1 MKWYER
7 HGLREA
13 AVLITATILIFC
25 ASAAGQ
31 EKTTPKKDRKAAPK
45 ANAAKPGTDMSIR
58 QTRPGSFELHVQD
71 LDLSKVLKLLSTQGK
86 KNIIASKEVS
96 GKVTADLYGVT
107 FEEALDAVLSA
118 TGFTYLK
125 KEGFIYVMTQQQKDT
140 LEKASRKMEQATFY
154 LSYVTAKD
162 AKALIEP
169 VLSTDGKITVTPDAA
184 MGIATSDTDAGGNAL
199 ATHDVLIVYDY
210 KENIAAARKLIEELD
225 RKPDQVLV
233 EATILTASLTE
244 DSDLGINFNVLGG
257 LDFQD
262 VSAVTTG
269 LTGMAIPNLNANQA
283 TAIGVQTSFPQVQNG
298 LNIGFLGNN
307 VAIFLSALEKVTDLT
322 ILANPKLLV
331 LNKQRGEVLIGERQG
346 YKTTTT
352 TETAATESIEF
363 LETGTRLVVR
373 PYICR
378 DGLIRM
384 EIHPEESSGSISPDG
399 LPSEETTEVTSNV
412 LIKDG
417 HTFVIGGLFRE
428 QTQSA
433 RSQIPLLGDL
443 PYAGVLF
450 RQTADDTRRKEII
463 ILVTPHIIQQEIDE
477 AVSEQL
483 NDDIERFRIGARKG
497 LRWWGRSRMGQTY
510 MRCAKQAL
518 REGDREKAEW
528 LLDMALSLQP
538 GMEEAIR
545 LKEHLTQK
553 AYWADQ
559 SQHSSIKYVIERMVS
574 EELGTPV
581 ERVIPSRKP
590 RDGSKVDEPVRNG
603 LGIRKRTEDPLIG
616 EPGGE

>member
-7 HGLREA
+7 HGLRKA
-13 AVLITATILIFC
+13 AVLMTATILVFC

-31 EKTTPKKDRKAAPK
+31 EKPVPKKDRKAVPK
-45 ANAAKPGTDMSIR
+45 AKADKDTAVR
-58 QTRPGSFELHVQD
+58 QTRPGSLELHAQD
-71 LDLSKVLKLLSTQGK
+71 LELTKVLKLLSTQGK

-118 TGFTYLK
+118 TGFTYVK
-125 KEGFIYVMTQQQKDT
+125 KDGFIYVMTMQQKEA
-140 LEKASRKMEQATFY
+140 LIKASRKTEQATFY

-169 VLSTDGKITVTPDAA
+169 VLSTDGKMTITPDAEV
-184 MGIATSDTDAGGNAL
+184 GIATSDSDAGGNAL
-199 ATHDVLIVYDY
+199 ATRDVLIVYDY

-225 RKPDQVLV
+225 RKPDQVMV

-244 DSDLGINFNVLGG
+244 DSDLGINFNVLAGI
-257 LDFQD
+257 DFDD
-262 VSAVTTG
+262 VAAVTTG
-269 LTGMAIPNLNANQA
+269 LTGMAAPNLTAGQA
-283 TAIGVQTSFPQVQNG
+283 PVIGAQTSFPQVQNG

-307 VAIFLSALEKVTDLT
+307 VAVFLSALEKVTDLT

-384 EIHPEESSGSISPDG
+384 EIHPEESSGSVSSDG

-412 LIKDG
+412 MIKDG

-428 QTQSA
+428 QTQSG
-433 RSQIPLLGDL
+433 RSQIPLLGDI

-463 ILVTPHIIQQEIDE
+463 ILVTPHIIQQEVDE

-483 NDDIERFRIGARKG
+483 KDEVERFRIGARKG
-497 LRWWGRSRMGQTY
+497 LRWWGRSRMSQTH

-518 REGDREKAEW
+518 REGDRDKAEW
-528 LLDMALSLQP
+528 QVDMALSIHP
-538 GMEEAIR
+538 RMEEAIR
-545 LKEHLTQK
+545 LKERLTQK

-559 SQHSSIKYVIERMVS
+559 SQTSSIKYVIERMVS
-574 EELGTPV
+574 EELGKPV
-581 ERVIPSRKP
+581 ERVIPPRKP
-590 RDGSKVDEPVRNG
+590 RDGDKVEEPVRSG

>member
-1 MKWYER
+1 MKWHER

-13 AVLITATILIFC
+13 AVLITATILTFC

-31 EKTTPKKDRKAAPK
+31 EKAAPKKDKKAAPK
-45 ANAAKPGTDMSIR
+45 AKAGTDVSIR

-125 KEGFIYVMTQQQKDT
+125 KEGFIYVMTQQQKEA
-140 LEKASRKMEQATFY
+140 LEKAARKMEQATFY

-162 AKALIEP
+162 AKALIDP
-169 VLSTDGKITVTPDAA
+169 VLSTDGKITTTPDASV
-184 MGIATSDTDAGGNAL
+184 GIATSATDAGGNSL

-210 KENIAAARKLIEELD
+210 KENIAAARKLISELD
-225 RKPDQVLV
+225 RKPDQVLI

-244 DSDLGINFNVLGG
+244 ESDLGINFNVLAGI
-257 LDFQD
+257 DFED
-262 VSAVTTG
+262 VAATTTG
-269 LTGMAIPNLNANQA
+269 LTGMTAPNLTAGQA
-283 TAIGVQTSFPQVQNG
+283 TAIGAKTSFPQVSNG

-307 VAIFLSALEKVTDLT
+307 VAVFLSALEKVTDTT

-373 PYICR
+373 PYICK

-384 EIHPEESSGSISPDG
+384 EIHPEESSGSVSADG
-399 LPSEETTEVTSNV
+399 LPNEETTEVTSNV

-428 QTQSA
+428 QTDSG
-433 RSQIPLLGDL
+433 RSQIPLLGDI
-443 PYAGVLF
+443 PYVGVIF

-463 ILVTPHIIQQEIDE
+463 ILVTPHIVQQEIDE

-483 NDDIERFRIGARKG
+483 NDEVERFRIGARKG
-497 LRWWGRSRMGQTY
+497 MRWWGRSRMSQTY

-518 REGDREKAEW
+518 REGDVKKAEW
-528 LLDMALSLQP
+528 LVDMTLSLNP
-538 GMEEAIR
+538 RMEEAIR
-545 LKEHLTQK
+545 IKERLTQK

-559 SQHSSIKYVIERMVS
+559 SQNSSIRYVIERMIS
-574 EELGTPV
+574 EELGKPV
-581 ERVIPSRKP
+581 ERVIPWRKP
-590 RDGSKVDEPVRNG
+590 RDGSKVEEPVRSG

-616 EPGGE
+616 ESGGE